1 MIGRKLTR
9 GLAVTGAMIALLAAV
24 APAAVQIK
32 LPVDPKIDDA
42 GIRRILVGGFLRND
56 FELVDIEGEIV
67 HILRD
72 GLERYTDYLILED
85 PPVHLPEQ
93 KLEALK
99 ENAEFFETVAA
110 DYRADLIISGRVDYS
125 AVDHSGFVQEEYISP
140 VSGRRTI
147 RSRYVERTGYTLVV
161 HLILMRGSNGELMY
175 ETSFFQDEI
184 VNTDE
189 VEPLSVFYQLT
200 DRFRENYLA
209 ILTTRDRTETRYLYT
224 E

>member
-1 MIGRKLTR
+1 
-9 GLAVTGAMIALLAAV
+9 
-24 APAAVQIK
+24 
-32 LPVDPKIDDA
+32 
-42 GIRRILVGGFLRND
+42 
-56 FELVDIEGEIV
+56 
-67 HILRD
+67 
-72 GLERYTDYLILED
+72 
-85 PPVHLPEQ
+85 
-93 KLEALK
+93 
-99 ENAEFFETVAA
+99 
-110 DYRADLIISGRVDYS
+110 
-125 AVDHSGFVQEEYISP
+125 
-140 VSGRRTI
+140 
-147 RSRYVERTGYTLVV
+147 VERTGYTLVV